1 MKDLGFANG
10 WRKSHPIEIKVCK
23 TLGHKLKIEKV
34 GNCLTKVSCPICD
47 YFYKIDS
54 GD

>member
-1 MKDLGFANG
+1 MKDLGFLNG
-10 WRKSHPIEIKVCK
+10 WKNDPVEVKVCE
-23 TLGHKLKIEKV
+23 TIQHKLKRETI
-34 GNCLTKVSCPICD
+34 GNCLTKVYCPICD